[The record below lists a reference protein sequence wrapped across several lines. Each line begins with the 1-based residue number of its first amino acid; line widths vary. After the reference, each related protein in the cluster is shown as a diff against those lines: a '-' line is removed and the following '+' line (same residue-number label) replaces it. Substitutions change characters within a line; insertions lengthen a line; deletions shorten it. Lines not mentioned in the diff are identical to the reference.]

1 MGRGRRG
8 SGVEV
13 HGDKLRIRFTFNGK
27 RFAEPL
33 DLAATPPNIKAATRM
48 SAEVRQKIVLGVF
61 DHAATFPNSKNVE
74 RQPEIIETVK
84 DYAGRWVMTLTG
96 EKSTVDGYKA
106 QMEGFWVPELGE
118 LALPAVK
125 HTDIATAIAEKAAE
139 GITGK
144 TTNNLLIPI
153 RAMFAAAV
161 ADKKIT
167 SSPVSQIHNRR
178 HQKPPIDPFSRDEM
192 DMIVGRL
199 STGLQVIYNYFL
211 FAFTTGMRPSE
222 LIALRWGDI
231 DWNRRTAQVSR
242 AQVRHKEKGTK
253 THQVRDVDLNDLA
266 VTALTAQK
274 AHTFLRGP
282 DVPIFCDPSG
292 ARWLSERKLR
302 EDFFH
307 PALKACGIRRR
318 PAYNTRHT
326 YATVAL
332 MNGVNPAYIARQ
344 LGHAN
349 TAMLFKH
356 YAKWIE
362 GADSGLEAR
371 KLNLVF
377 GPKLAHKITD
387 AN

>member
-1 MGRGRRG
+1 
-8 SGVEV
+8 
-13 HGDKLRIRFTFNGK
+13 
-27 RFAEPL
+27 
-33 DLAATPPNIKAATRM
+33 
-48 SAEVRQKIVLGVF
+48 
-61 DHAATFPNSKNVE
+61 
-74 RQPEIIETVK
+74 
-84 DYAGRWVMTLTG
+84 LT
-96 EKSTVDGYKA
+96 
-106 QMEGFWVPELGE
+106 
-118 LALPAVK
+118 AVN
-125 HTDIATAIAEKAAE
+125 HTDIATAIAEKAEE
-139 GITGK
+139 GATGK
-144 TTNNLLIPI
+144 TTNNLLIPV
-153 RAMFAAAV
+153 RAMFEAAK
-161 ADKKIT
+161 ADGKIT
-167 SSPVSQIHNRR
+167 VSPVASVHNRK
-178 HQKPPIDPFSRDEM
+178 HQKMPPDPFTRDEM
-192 DMIVGRL
+192 DTIVGRL
-199 STGLQVIYNYFL
+199 VRYPDVIVNYFL

-231 DWNRRTAQVSR
+231 DWNRCTAQVSR

-253 THQVRDVDLNDLA
+253 THQVRDVDLSDLA
-266 VTALTAQK
+266 MSALVAQK
-274 AHTFLRGP
+274 PRTFLKGP
-282 DVPIFCDPSG
+282 DEPIFCDPAG
-292 ARWLSERKLR
+292 ERWLSERRLR

-332 MNGVNPAYIARQ
+332 MAGVNPAYIARQ

-377 GPKLAHKITD
+377 GPKLAQTITD